1 MEDLQSQYG
10 DKVDE
15 ADKEA
20 MAKLIAEGNELKAK
34 EDITKE
40 ELDTEI
46 ERFSK
51 EFQEL
56 AQKYHAVAAEQ
67 PNESDMVEDKN
78 DEDGAVEA
86 EVVDAD
92 DK

>member
-20 MAKLIAEGNELKAK
+20 MAKLIAEGNELKTK

-78 DEDGAVEA
+78 DDGTVEA